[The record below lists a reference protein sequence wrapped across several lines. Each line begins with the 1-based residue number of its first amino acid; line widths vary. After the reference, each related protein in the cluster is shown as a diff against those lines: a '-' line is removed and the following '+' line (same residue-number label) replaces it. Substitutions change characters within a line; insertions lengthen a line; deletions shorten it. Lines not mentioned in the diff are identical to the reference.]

1 VYTIKQASARTGL
14 GAPLIRAWER
24 RYGVVAPI
32 RTPAGYRMYDE
43 AAIEVLLAMR
53 GLVDRGWTASEAAR
67 AITAGEV
74 AVGDVAI
81 EPPAGSEPGMSSAAA
96 RRTRVI
102 DRFVAAAE
110 STSPAE
116 IEAAIDE
123 ILASGSFEAVVDD
136 LLLPA
141 AAAIGDS
148 WAAGRLGGVTVWFT
162 GLSGSGKSTISNE
175 VARLLAADG
184 RAAYLLDGD
193 NLRFGLNGDL
203 GFDRASREENVRRV
217 GEVARLM
224 ADAGLAALV
233 PVISPYR
240 EGRDR
245 VREIHDAAGL
255 RFVEVFVDT
264 PIEECEQRDPKG
276 LYAKAR
282 RGELKNFT
290 GIDSPYEPPPQAELR
305 IDTTA
310 HTPASAAELVLVA
323 LQQRRIV
330 DDV

>member
-1 VYTIKQASARTGL
+1 MTSI
-14 GAPLIRAWER
+14 
-24 RYGVVAPI
+24 
-32 RTPAGYRMYDE
+32 
-43 AAIEVLLAMR
+43 
-53 GLVDRGWTASEAAR
+53 
-67 AITAGEV
+67 
-74 AVGDVAI
+74 
-81 EPPAGSEPGMSSAAA
+81 
-96 RRTRVI
+96 
-102 DRFVAAAE
+102 
-110 STSPAE
+110 STSTPTGADGRNIVWHPTTIARE
-116 IEAAIDE
+116 ER
-123 ILASGSFEAVVDD
+123 
-136 LLLPA
+136 
-141 AAAIGDS
+141 

-175 VARLLAADG
+175 VARVLAADG

-224 ADAGLAALV
+224 ADAGLATLV

-255 RFVEVFVDT
+255 PFVEVFVDT

-282 RGELKNFT
+282 AGELRGFT
-290 GIDSPYEPPPQAELR
+290 GIDDPYEPPLHPDLVLHT
-305 IDTTA
+305 TTA
-310 HTPASAAELVLVA
+310 RPAALAAQVVA
-323 LQQRRIV
+323 LLAT
-330 DDV
+330 